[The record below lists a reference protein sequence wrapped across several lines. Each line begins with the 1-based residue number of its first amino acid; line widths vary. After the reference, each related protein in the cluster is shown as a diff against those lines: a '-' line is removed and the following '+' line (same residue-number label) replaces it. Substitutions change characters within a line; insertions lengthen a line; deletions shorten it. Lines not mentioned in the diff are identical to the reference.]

1 MIKGVFSRD
10 NVLTE
15 KNNESLELYNK
26 SRLGEFNK
34 NKVQYSLVEALYL
47 LDKDK
52 LKIVDSKGKNL
63 NFDSFLKKTRK
74 LQKNFLVR
82 YKVFSDLRDR
92 GYIVKTALKYGAD
105 FRVYDKGVKPGEEHA
120 KWIVFPVHET
130 DSMTMYEFSAKN
142 RVAHST
148 KKNLLLGVVDDEGEC
163 TYYEFKWI
171 RP

>member
-1 MIKGVFSRD
+1 MIKGVFSKD

-15 KNNESLELYNK
+15 KDNESLDFYNK
-26 SRLGEFNK
+26 SRLGEINK
-34 NKVQYSLVEALYL
+34 NKIQYSLTEALYL

-52 LKIVDSKGKNL
+52 MKITDYKDKNL
-63 NFDSFLKKTRK
+63 DFDSFLKKARK
-74 LQKNFLVR
+74 LQKNFLVQ

-92 GYIVKTALKYGAD
+92 GYVVKTAFKYGAE
-105 FRVYDKGVKPGEEHA
+105 FRVYDRGVKPGEGHA
-120 KWIVFPVHET
+120 KWIVFPVHES

-148 KKNLLLGVVDDEGEC
+148 KKNLLLGVVDYEGEC
-163 TYYEFKWI
+163 TYYEFKWV